1 MVQPH
6 KKTKRG
12 RKEKDKQSLRQKR
25 RADGPAGGADNPLL
39 DAKLQ
44 DGCRLLQST

>member
-6 KKTKRG
+6 KKTKRA
-12 RKEKDKQSLRQKR
+12 RKEKDKNSLRQKR
-25 RADGPAGGADNPLL
+25 RAEGPAGGADNLLL

-44 DGCRLLQST
+44 AG